1 MIKKVV
7 NNMSTFGI
15 DVSHWQGDF
24 DFARAKS
31 NEGVEFAIIKAGGS
45 DAGLYKDS
53 RFEDNYRKCVEC
65 ELPKGAYY
73 FGRDM
78 TVDAAKES
86 AQHFISIL
94 KGKQFEYPVYYD
106 VEADM
111 ITKLD
116 KATLTDIVIAF
127 CDEVEKEGYY
137 IGVYSSASF
146 FNSEMDDKRLSRFC
160 HWAAAWSAKPTLTS
174 GNPIQMWQ
182 FGGSRNCIRSTKIN
196 GQTVDQNFCYV
207 DYPTIIKRVGLNGYK
222 ASASTPKPAAGIK
235 AGTAYSLKNVQVYN
249 SESGG
254 EIGKRTGIYR
264 TWDSV
269 IKNGRIRMTNS
280 ASRVGVPGQVSF
292 WVDVKKLK

>member
-24 DFARAKS
+24 DFAKAVK
-31 NEGVEFAIIKAGGS
+31 NDKVEFAILKIGGS
-45 DAGLYKDS
+45 DAGRYKDGKFDS
-53 RFEDNYRKCVEC
+53 NYKKCKDIA
-65 ELPKGAYY
+65 LPVGAYY
-73 FGRDM
+73 FGHDM
-78 TVDAAKES
+78 TVEAAKES
-86 AQHFISIL
+86 AQHFISLL

-106 VEADM
+106 VEGDM

-160 HWAAAWSAKPTLTS
+160 HWAAAWSVKPSLTS

-207 DYPTIIKRVGLNGYK
+207 DYPAIIKKVGLNGYK

-235 AGTAYSLKNVQVYN
+235 AGTAYSLKNVPVYN

-254 EIGKRTGIYR
+254 SIGNRTGIYR

-280 ASRVGVPGQVSF
+280 ISRVGVSGQVSF

>member
-7 NNMSTFGI
+7 NNMRFGI

-24 DFARAKS
+24 DFAKAVK
-31 NEGVEFAIIKAGGS
+31 NDKVEFAILKIGGS
-45 DAGLYKDS
+45 DAGRYKD
-53 RFEDNYRKCVEC
+53 RKFDANYKKCKDIN
-65 ELPKGAYY
+65 LPVGAYY
-73 FGRDM
+73 FGHDM
-78 TVDAAKES
+78 TVEAAKES
-86 AQHFISIL
+86 AQHFISLL
-94 KGKQFEYPVYYD
+94 KNKQFEYPVYYD
-106 VEADM
+106 VEGDM

-127 CDEVEKEGYY
+127 CDEVEKAGYY

-160 HWAAAWSAKPTLTS
+160 HWAAAWSAKPSLTS

-207 DYPTIIKRVGLNGYK
+207 DYPTIIKKVGLNGYK

-235 AGTAYSLKNVQVYN
+235 AGSAFSLKNVPVYN

-254 EIGKRTGIYR
+254 SIGNRTGIYR

-292 WVDVKKLK
+292 WVDVKNLK